1 MGSIP
6 NVSTIK
12 APGSEAA
19 GGFVVLGREP
29 MEVSEMDMVRTG
41 GDFRGLERWADR
53 YVDLGHPMTGCE
65 PAGVEHSVSLAQN
78 GEWGQS

>member
-1 MGSIP
+1 
-6 NVSTIK
+6 
-12 APGSEAA
+12 
-19 GGFVVLGREP
+19 